1 MENSQIIMVNLIK
14 LDQSVFLGS
23 RPQVAPSKDVW
34 LAGGAIRQWFK
45 GGEAASDVDVFGKN
59 QEALDNFIKEKL
71 SSAKK
76 LSERDHLISFSLN
89 GQIIQVIKYDYYEN
103 ISNLL
108 DSFDFTICQFGWD
121 GEAAWATEPAL
132 VSCLRGHLRVHK
144 IAPEL
149 AADSLRRAFKYQLK
163 GYIPCLGT
171 LKDLALSF
179 QGLSKEA
186 VEQQITISP
195 GGGTRFV
202 GVD

>member
-1 MENSQIIMVNLIK
+1 MINLIE
-14 LDQSVFLGS
+14 LDQNSFRGEK
-23 RPQVAPSKDVW
+23 PQISPSKDVW
-34 LAGGAIRQWFK
+34 FAGGAIRQWFQD
-45 GGEAASDVDVFGKN
+45 GEAASDIDVFGKS
-59 QEALDNFIKEKL
+59 QEALDGFIKEKL

-76 LSERDHLISFSLN
+76 LFEKDHLYSFSLN
-89 GQIIQVIKYDYYEN
+89 GQIIQVIKYNYYEN
-103 ISNLL
+103 INNLI

-121 GEAAWATEPAL
+121 GNTVWASESAI

-144 IAPEL
+144 ITPEL

-171 LKDLALSF
+171 LKDLVLSF
-179 QGLSKEA
+179 QGLSKE
-186 VEQQITISP
+186 EIEKQITISP